1 MDIFNFLF
9 GNTQNGGQKAII
21 TKKIKNIDEEEA
33 IKDYENLKKVNLK
46 LVTNE
51 TRIGN
56 KFVDH
61 FTFSERLETVSKK
74 GMTYFDIIKKAS
86 INMLPYIEFLN
97 YIVVLLD
104 YLNR

>member
-9 GNTQNGGQKAII
+9 GNIQNGGQKAII

-51 TRIGN
+51 TR
-56 KFVDH
+56 
-61 FTFSERLETVSKK
+61 K
-74 GMTYFDIIKKAS
+74 G
-86 INMLPYIEFLN
+86 INL
-97 YIVVLLD
+97 
-104 YLNR
+104 

>member
-74 GMTYFDIIKKAS
+74 GMTYFDFIKDTDYHKKK
-86 INMLPYIEFLN
+86 YIQ
-97 YIVVLLD
+97 
-104 YLNR
+104 NRTW